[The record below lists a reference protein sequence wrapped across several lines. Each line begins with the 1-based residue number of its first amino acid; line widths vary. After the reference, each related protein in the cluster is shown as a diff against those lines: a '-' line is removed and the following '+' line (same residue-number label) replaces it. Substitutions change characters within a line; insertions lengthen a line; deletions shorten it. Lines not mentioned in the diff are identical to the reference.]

1 MEAGGRVLEC
11 DAAQRGADRPNR
23 RLPPPVDPAMK
34 KKDARPGGEEKGRRR
49 QLILV
54 DSGGRRQR
62 FLRGMITRDLVQ
74 RGLAFDDAY
83 AIARAVRD
91 DLSDRDEVSTSEVR
105 DLVTRRLEKAFGGEV
120 PERLAS
126 PPRPVS
132 EIRVVYEGQEQPF
145 SRGLLARSVY
155 AAGVDLDRAYALL
168 SDLESELAQEGV
180 KLLEAG
186 EIARRVGDLLERAEG
201 TEAARRYRTVRR
213 IGRLPRPLVLY
224 IGGASGTGKST
235 VALELAP
242 LLRIYRINA
251 TDTIRQVMRM
261 VFTPSILP
269 AIHSSSFEVAPLSEP
284 GAAELGAQTPGDPE
298 LASRVIASFEEQA
311 LRVTVGIR
319 AVVERAIAENLS
331 IIVEGVHVHP
341 ALVPFADL
349 EGSAFQVPLILV
361 SLNEESHRSRFLA
374 RSRTGRRRAER
385 YLESFPSI
393 RAIHDHIVQEAER
406 RDVPIVDNPTGNPPV
421 VPTLRLITG
430 MLEHTSPGLG
440 LAEWQDLG
448 PPAPTLLL
456 VIDGLA
462 DRPVRALGG
471 RTPLQA
477 ATTPTLDRLAR
488 EGQCGLADPVAPG
501 VVPDTAAG
509 SLALLGQSPL
519 ALKRGPTEAL
529 GAGMAL
535 YPDDVALRGNFATV
549 GEDGQV
555 VDRRAGRIREGA
567 KELAAA
573 IDRLPLPGGLSREI
587 EVLVRPATEHRL
599 GVVLRGRGLSSAI
612 HGSDPGE
619 GALPGPALVPQ
630 PEDPENARAVYT
642 ANILALFEQ
651 QARRVLAKHRV
662 NRRRRQE
669 GLPEANAVITRGA
682 GRIHRLLPL
691 EEAGMP
697 LRLTC
702 ISGDRTVLGLARWA
716 GARTITGPEMTANL
730 DTDLEHKF
738 SVAQRELQRS
748 DLVILHLKGADIAA
762 HDQRPD
768 LKVSFLERVDE
779 RLSELLTWVGP
790 LRIVVASD
798 HATLSES
805 GQHAADPLPVLI
817 WGEGVEADDV
827 ETYDE
832 QAAGGGSLHRFPL
845 QLLLSRLYKLS

>member
-1 MEAGGRVLEC
+1 MTKKQ
-11 DAAQRGADRPNR
+11 DDRPSG
-23 RLPPPVDPAMK
+23 D
-34 KKDARPGGEEKGRRR
+34 EKGRRK
-49 QLILV
+49 QLMVVCSEGLQ
-54 DSGGRRQR
+54 QR

-74 RGLAFDDAY
+74 RGLGFEDAY

-91 DLSDRDEVSTSEVR
+91 RLSDREEVSTGEIR
-105 DLVTRRLEKAFGGEV
+105 DLVTELFEKTRGGAL
-120 PERLAS
+120 PERLAT
-126 PPRPVS
+126 PGRPIS

-155 AAGVDLDRAYALL
+155 AAGVDLDRAYGLL
-168 SDLESELAQEGV
+168 SKLEAELQAEGV
-180 KLLEAG
+180 KRLEAG
-186 EIARRVGDLLERAEG
+186 EIARRVGDLLEREEG
-201 TEAARRYRTVRR
+201 SEAARRYRTVRR

-284 GAAELGAQTPGDPE
+284 GAAELASQLPGDPE
-298 LASRVIASFEEQA
+298 FASPVIANFEEQA
-311 LRVTVGIR
+311 VRVTVGIR

-341 ALVPFADL
+341 ALLPFADL
-349 EGSAFQVPLILV
+349 EGSAYQVPLILA
-361 SLNEESHRSRFLA
+361 SLSEEGHRSRFLA
-374 RSRTGRRRAER
+374 RSRTGGRRAER
-385 YLESFPSI
+385 YLENFPSI

-406 RDVPIVDNPTGNPPV
+406 RDVPILDNPAGDPPV
-421 VPTLRLITG
+421 VPTLQLVTG
-430 MLEHTSPGLG
+430 MLEHTSPSLG
-440 LAEWQDLG
+440 LAEWQELRT
-448 PPAPTLLL
+448 PAPTLLL

-477 ATTPTLDRLAR
+477 AETPTLDRLAK

-509 SLALLGQSPL
+509 SLALFGQSPL

-529 GAGMAL
+529 GAGVSL
-535 YPDDVALRGNFATV
+535 HSGDIALRGNFATL
-549 GEDGQV
+549 GENGHV
-555 VDRRAGRIREGA
+555 IDRRAGRIRQDAEV
-567 KELAAA
+567 LASA
-573 IDRLPLPGGLSREI
+573 IDRLPLPGGLSREV

-599 GVVLRGRGLSSAI
+599 GIVLRGRGLSSAI
-612 HGSDPGE
+612 QGSDPGE
-619 GALPGPALVPQ
+619 GALPSPALIPHPDD
-630 PEDPENARAVYT
+630 PEDAQAVYT
-642 ANILALFEQ
+642 ANVLALFEQ
-651 QARRVLAKHRV
+651 QARRVLKKHPI
-662 NRRRRQE
+662 NRKRCKE
-669 GLPEANAVITRGA
+669 GLPEANAILTRGA
-682 GRIHRLLPL
+682 GRVHRLLPL
-691 EEAGMP
+691 EEAGIP
-697 LRLTC
+697 LRLCC
-702 ISGDRTVLGLARWA
+702 ISGDSTVLGLARWA

-738 SVAQRELQRS
+738 NVASRELQRS
-748 DLVILHLKGADIAA
+748 DLVVLHLKGADIAA

-768 LKVSFLERVDE
+768 LKVSFLERVDQG
-779 RLSELLTWVGP
+779 LAGLLAWIGP
-790 LRIVVASD
+790 LRVAVASD

-817 WGEGVEADDV
+817 WGEGVEADAV

-832 QAAGGGSLHRFPL
+832 QAAGSGELQRFPL

>member
-1 MEAGGRVLEC
+1 MTKKQEARSAG
-11 DAAQRGADRPNR
+11 D
-23 RLPPPVDPAMK
+23 
-34 KKDARPGGEEKGRRR
+34 EKGRRK
-49 QLILV
+49 QLMVVCSAGL
-54 DSGGRRQR
+54 RQR

-74 RGLAFDDAY
+74 RGLGFEDAY

-91 DLSDRDEVSTSEVR
+91 ALSGREEVDTSEIR
-105 DLVTRRLEKAFGGEV
+105 DLVTERLEKTLGSDLVAG
-120 PERLAS
+120 LAS
-126 PPRPVS
+126 STRPVT

-155 AAGVDLDRAYALL
+155 AAGVDLDRAYGLL
-168 SDLESELAQEGV
+168 SELEAELRAEGV
-180 KLLEAG
+180 ELLEAG
-186 EIARRVGDLLERAEG
+186 EIARRVGDLLEREEG
-201 TEAARRYRTVRR
+201 PEAARRYRTVRR

-261 VFTPSILP
+261 VFTSSILP

-284 GAAELGAQTPGDPE
+284 GAAELGARPPGDPE
-298 LASRVIASFEEQA
+298 DVPRVIASFEEQA
-311 LRVTVGIR
+311 VRVTVGIR

-349 EGSAFQVPLILV
+349 EGSAYQVPLVLA
-361 SLNEESHRSRFLA
+361 SLSEESHRSRFLA
-374 RSRTGRRRAER
+374 RSRTGGRRAER
-385 YLESFPSI
+385 YLENFPSI

-406 RDVPIVDNPTGNPPV
+406 RDVPILDNPAGDPPV
-421 VPTLRLITG
+421 VPTLQLVTS

-440 LAEWQDLG
+440 LAEWQEARSS
-448 PPAPTLLL
+448 APTLLL
-456 VIDGLA
+456 IIDGLA

-477 ATTPTLDRLAR
+477 ADTPTLDRLAL
-488 EGQCGLADPVAPG
+488 EGRCGLADPVAPG
-501 VVPDTAAG
+501 VVADTAAG
-509 SLALLGQSPL
+509 SLALFGQSPL

-529 GAGMAL
+529 GAGLAL
-535 YPDDVALRGNFATV
+535 YPGDVALRGNFATL
-549 GEDGQV
+549 GQDGHI

-567 KELAAA
+567 EKLARA

-587 EVLVRPATEHRL
+587 EVLVSPATEHRL

-612 HGSDPGE
+612 QGSDPGE
-619 GALPGPALVPQ
+619 GSLPSPPLIPRPDD
-630 PEDPENARAVYT
+630 PEDAQAVYT
-642 ANILALFEQ
+642 ANLLALFEQ
-651 QARRVLAKHRV
+651 QARRVLAKHPI
-662 NRRRRQE
+662 NRKRSKA
-669 GLPEANAVITRGA
+669 GLPPANAVLTRGA

-691 EEAGMP
+691 EEAGIP
-697 LRLTC
+697 LRLC
-702 ISGDRTVLGLARWA
+702 CVSGDRTVLGLARWA
-716 GARTITGPEMTANL
+716 GARTVTSPEMTANL

-738 SVAQRELQRS
+738 NVAYRELQRN
-748 DLVILHLKGADIAA
+748 DLVVLHLKGADIAA

-768 LKVSFLERVDE
+768 LKVSFLERVDQG
-779 RLSELLTWVGP
+779 LAGLLARSGP
-790 LRIVVASD
+790 LRVAVASD

-817 WGEGVEADDV
+817 WGEGIEADEV

-832 QAAGGGSLHRFPL
+832 QAAGSGSLQRFPL
-845 QLLLSRLYKLS
+845 QLLLSRIYKLS